1 MGLRFTPG
9 LSEADSSYL
18 ARAIELGRR
27 GWGSVH
33 PNPMVGCVLTRRG
46 EVVGEGWH
54 EAFGGPH
61 AEVQALRGA
70 GEAAEGATAYVSLEP
85 CRHVGKTPP
94 CAEALS
100 QAGVA
105 RVVFG
110 AADPGADSGGGGAA
124 LSALGVEVSGPHL
137 TDADAARENPAFFH
151 RFRSDRAWV
160 AIKLA
165 TSLDGMINAAGES
178 RTMLTGP
185 ETQREV
191 HRIRSGFGA
200 VMVGAN
206 TARIDD
212 PLLTVRDVPAPR
224 GQPIRIVLD
233 SAASLSSDSR
243 LVGSADSAA
252 PVWLFCAQD
261 ADEGEVERLEALG
274 VAVHPVPRAGDGG
287 LDLAVI
293 LQECRLMGVE
303 SILCEG
309 GGELARSLIRE
320 GHVGRLHLFQA
331 PTMLGRDG
339 VPGLD
344 LETGSDWAP
353 IAEPVACG
361 RDVHLVLER
370 R

>member
-1 MGLRFTPG
+1 MGPRFTPG
-9 LSEADSSYL
+9 LSEVDSDLL
-18 ARAIELGRR
+18 ARAIELGRN

-33 PNPMVGCVLTRRG
+33 PNPMVGCVLTRDG
-46 EVVGEGWH
+46 EIVGEGWH

-61 AEVQALRGA
+61 AEVQALRRA
-70 GEAAEGATAYVSLEP
+70 GEAAAGATAYVSLEP
-85 CRHVGKTPP
+85 CAHVGKTPP
-94 CAEALS
+94 CTGALS
-100 QAGVA
+100 RAQVA

-110 AADPGADSGGGGAA
+110 AADPGVESGGGRAA
-124 LSALGVEVSGPHL
+124 LEALGVEVSGPHL

-151 RFRSDRAWV
+151 RFRSERAWV
-160 AIKLA
+160 ALKLA
-165 TSLDGMINAAGES
+165 TSLDGMINAAGET

-185 ETQREV
+185 ETRREV
-191 HRIRSGFGA
+191 HRLRSGFGA

-233 SAASLSSDSR
+233 STASLASDSR
-243 LVGSADSAA
+243 LVGSADPDQ
-252 PVWLFCAQD
+252 PVWVFCAQD
-261 ADEGEVERLEALG
+261 ADEGEVERLESLG
-274 VAVHPVPRAGDGG
+274 VSVHPVPRTSDGN

-309 GGELARSLIRE
+309 GGELARSLIRQ
-320 GHVGRLHLFQA
+320 GHAGRLHLFQA
-331 PTMLGRDG
+331 PTVLGHDG

-344 LETGSDWAP
+344 PETGSDWTP